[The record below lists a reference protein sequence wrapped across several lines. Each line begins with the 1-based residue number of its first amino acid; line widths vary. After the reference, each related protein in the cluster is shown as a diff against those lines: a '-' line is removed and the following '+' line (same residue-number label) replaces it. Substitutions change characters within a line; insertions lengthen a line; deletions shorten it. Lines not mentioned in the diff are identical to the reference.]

1 MVSHDSGLLND
12 CCSHILQITNLKLNC
27 YKGNLDDFVKAHP
40 EARAYFSFTESKL
53 KFRFPQP
60 GTIEG
65 VKSKGKVSP
74 CVPRSCGSRN
84 RTAPGLDTQLET
96 TTGPRG

>member
-65 VKSKGKVSP
+65 VKSKGKVSERRER
-74 CVPRSCGSRN
+74 VLMKARN
-84 RTAPGLDTQLET
+84 IYEPPLN
-96 TTGPRG
+96 